1 MIRTQ
6 IQLTEEQ
13 SRVLKAMA
21 LEENVSVAELIRRSI
36 DRYIRSANRP
46 TLDEKRRRALAVV
59 GKFSS
64 DVTDLSTNHDHYLAE
79 AYGDFGE

>member
-13 SRVLKAMA
+13 SRALKAMA

-36 DRYIRSANRP
+36 DRYLRSANRP
-46 TLDEKRRRALAVV
+46 TLDERRRRALAVV

-64 DVTDLSTNHDHYLAE
+64 DVTDLSINHDHYLAE
-79 AYGDFGE
+79 AYGDSGE